1 MQVKYFGKSQKKEV
15 RKNKKGEARKH
26 RLRNLMVKNTK
37 TKKEISK
44 VTDKEEN
51 K

>member
-26 RLRNLMVKNTK
+26 RLRNLMAKNTK